1 MTFPDRSSE
10 ALERI
15 ADSLEDISAVLHEE
29 TPLTEPQRMAL
40 EKVLDDYKNGDIDR
54 ALALEKIEILTS

>member
-1 MTFPDRSSE
+1 MTFPDRSAE

-40 EKVLDDYKNGDIDR
+40 EMVLDDY
-54 ALALEKIEILTS
+54 